1 MDIVKEV
8 WNDLSRFGFK
18 ETIKTLP
25 EFFSWL
31 RRVSLLHNP
40 PLLIKQTDGSYTLKT
55 IRFNE
60 FTKVVSGKFGIVY
73 LVYREGREGRE
84 GRENDYVFLKT
95 SPNYPKA
102 LLLEGIL
109 QSIAHTILSL
119 NGFPNAIPRVL
130 DIVKH
135 PDFGIIFS
143 VKRTPGAILFADY
156 LNTNFDWAN
165 PSVSND
171 KLILEVIGQIAT
183 YLAVLES
190 NIGLNHRDLK
200 CTNILVVPSDK
211 NWSQTTSLNS
221 MKWTIQGSFHVV
233 LIDFGFACI
242 GKPNGQTIVSA
253 GEHLPTIDFCPKQ
266 GRDLFL
272 LFSTLWDIPA
282 FRISLTK
289 KTQELFKKWL
299 KDWAEWLTTSSDT
312 NHVSMY
318 LLTNA
323 DTFQSESCNPLNV
336 LQDIGRIY
344 KDIVQFEKTGR
355 SATPLPQ

>member
-18 ETIKTLP
+18 ETIRTLP

-31 RRVSLLHNP
+31 RRVSLLHDP
-40 PLLIKQTDGSYTLKT
+40 PLLKKLSDGSYTLKKS

-60 FTKVVSGKFGIVY
+60 FTNVVSGKFGIVY
-73 LVYREGREGRE
+73 LVYREENE
-84 GRENDYVFLKT
+84 KEDTNDYVFLKT
-95 SPNYPKA
+95 SPKYPKA

-109 QSIAHTILSL
+109 QTIAHTILCL
-119 NGFPNAIPRVL
+119 NGFPTAVPRVL

-135 PDFGIIFS
+135 PDFGIVFS
-143 VKRTPGAILFADY
+143 VKRTPGSILFADY
-156 LNTNFDWAN
+156 LNTNFDWAK

-171 KLILEVIGQIAT
+171 RLVLEVIGQIAT

-190 NIGLNHRDLK
+190 SIGLNHRDLK
-200 CTNILVVPSDK
+200 STNVLIVPSEK
-211 NWSQTTSLNS
+211 EWSRTTCLNS
-221 MKWTIQGSFHVV
+221 FQWTIQGTFQVV

-253 GEHLPTIDFCPKQ
+253 GEHLPTIDFCPKE

-289 KTQELFKKWL
+289 GVQDLFKKWL
-299 KDWAEWLTTSSDT
+299 QDWADWLTTSSNT

-323 DTFQSESCNPLNV
+323 DHFRSDACRPLNV
-336 LQDIGRIY
+336 LRDIGELY
-344 KDIVQFEKTGR
+344 NDIVQIEKRGR
-355 SATPLPQ
+355 SATPLPK